1 MLDLF
6 SKLSELG
13 APRAFFFSDP
23 ASGLRCVLVIDDV
36 RLGPAAGGVRTRA
49 YASVETALE
58 DAASLARSMTLKC
71 ALGGL
76 DAGGAKAV
84 VMNHPGLDRKR
95 AFRVLGRRVQELAG
109 LFRTAGDLGTTADD
123 LQQMALETEYVHT
136 DEGGLAE
143 SVARGHLRCV
153 EALAARRGREVAGL
167 RVAVQ
172 GVGAVGAAVTRALVH
187 AGAEVRVADLEPSR
201 VCALAQELAVEV
213 VSDPAALLMAD
224 VDVLAPC
231 AVGQVIDTA
240 LAGRIHAWGVCG
252 AANGV
257 LASEDAGRVL
267 HERGVLLV
275 PDVVASAGAVVDGI
289 GRSVMELE
297 DRRPLIDQ
305 LGVLAGRILERSE
318 IEDRPS
324 TEVAE
329 ALAHERLDHSQREA

>member
-49 YASVETALE
+49 DASVETALE
-58 DAASLARSMTLKC
+58 DAASLAL
-71 ALGGL
+71 L
-76 DAGGAKAV
+76 
-84 VMNHPGLDRKR
+84 
-95 AFRVLGRRVQELAG
+95 LAN
-109 LFRTAGDLGTTADD
+109 
-123 LQQMALETEYVHT
+123 
-136 DEGGLAE
+136 
-143 SVARGHLRCV
+143 
-153 EALAARRGREVAGL
+153 
-167 RVAVQ
+167 
-172 GVGAVGAAVTRALVH
+172 
-187 AGAEVRVADLEPSR
+187 
-201 VCALAQELAVEV
+201 
-213 VSDPAALLMAD
+213 

-329 ALAHERLDHSQREA
+329 ALAHERLDHSEREA